1 MKLQATLAKIW
12 LPALALVGGALV
24 FASVGHADAPAGRFT
39 ISNGSVSD
47 NQTGLVWQQSDD
59 GNTYAFAA
67 AQTHCSSLGAGWRAP
82 SMKELQTIVD
92 ETRVYPA
99 IDNNVFPTVSSV
111 TTSGSC
117 YQTSTVLAG
126 SNISWIVCFD
136 SGRPTYDNENDTYHV
151 LCVH

>member
-1 MKLQATLAKIW
+1 I
-12 LPALALVGGALV
+12 
-24 FASVGHADAPAGRFT
+24 
-39 ISNGSVSD
+39 
-47 NQTGLVWQQSDD
+47 WQQSDD
-59 GNTYAFAA
+59 GNNYTFAA
-67 AQTHCSSLGAGWRAP
+67 AQTHCSGLGAGWRAP

-92 ETRVYPA
+92 ESRVYPA
-99 IDNNVFPTVSSV
+99 IDNTVFPTVSSA
-111 TTSGSC
+111 TTLGSC